1 MFPLEKILFALASD
15 AKSTKYVLGN
25 IKPKI
30 EKIKERESEF
40 RKKLHSAGVK
50 VNERLK
56 LENKSSADGEDDEYE
71 CYVCNAN
78 LYVSLVANENEEVT
92 YCLPHG
98 LEYLKEKK
106 NKNYAEEHD
115 EDIPMKEEDIED
127 IEDED
132 YIHEDHLKPRDRAL
146 PSYIKKEKKPL
157 ISSES
162 EDDEEEPEE
171 EVDSGPKITA
181 DDYLDDDF
189 DPAVIAALF
198 AEDDF

>member
-98 LEYLKEKK
+98 LEYVKENKSKVKHCKILYTHTMEEIRDILKKVEDRLK
-106 NKNYAEEHD
+106 NKNFFQVEQEDD
-115 EDIPMKEEDIED
+115 EPLKEEDIID
-127 IEDED
+127 
-132 YIHEDHLKPRDRAL
+132 
-146 PSYIKKEKKPL
+146 
-157 ISSES
+157 
-162 EDDEEEPEE
+162 
-171 EVDSGPKITA
+171 V
-181 DDYLDDDF
+181 
-189 DPAVIAALF
+189 
-198 AEDDF
+198 